1 MLQTEIDYFY
11 AQQLNYLNDEI
22 KLFSVNLIKFKILKG
37 LVSTLKQCQIIKYQS
52 SFLIVSLN

>member
-1 MLQTEIDYFY
+1 MLQTEKDYFY

-37 LVSTLKQCQIIKYQS
+37 LV
-52 SFLIVSLN
+52 